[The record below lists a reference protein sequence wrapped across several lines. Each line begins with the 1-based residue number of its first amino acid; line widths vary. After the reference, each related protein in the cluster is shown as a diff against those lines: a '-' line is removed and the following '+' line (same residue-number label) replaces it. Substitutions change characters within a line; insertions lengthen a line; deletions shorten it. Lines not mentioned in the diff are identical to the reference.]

1 MFFTSPT
8 CGPCRI
14 IKPIVQDMLEDNSD
28 FSWMFVD
35 TTNDPTDLASRFNV
49 QYVPTMV
56 TLYNNQ
62 EIGRN
67 TGSQAM
73 GYFHLLKKLRNYSA

>member
-1 MFFTSPT
+1 M
-8 CGPCRI
+8 
-14 IKPIVQDMLEDNSD
+14 MEDNSD

-35 TTNDPTDLASRFNV
+35 TTNDPTELATRFRI

-56 TLYNNQ
+56 IVADNR
-62 EIGRN
+62 EIGRH

-73 GYFHLLKKLRNYSA
+73 GYYQLLKNLRNYST

>member
-1 MFFTSPT
+1 M
-8 CGPCRI
+8 I
-14 IKPIVQDMLEDNSD
+14 EDNPD

-35 TTNDPTDLASRFNV
+35 TTNDPTDLASRFGI

-56 TLYNNQ
+56 ALCNNQ
-62 EIGRN
+62 EVGRH

-73 GYFHLLKKLRNYSA
+73 GYYHLLKNLRNNCA